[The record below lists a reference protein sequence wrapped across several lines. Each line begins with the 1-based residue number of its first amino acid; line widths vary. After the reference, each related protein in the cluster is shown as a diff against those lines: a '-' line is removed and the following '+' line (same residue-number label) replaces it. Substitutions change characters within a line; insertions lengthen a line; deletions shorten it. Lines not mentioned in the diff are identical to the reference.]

1 MIVAIYKGM
10 NTEVLTED
18 EPNKHVNL
26 NFLNGD
32 GSKNFNTAV
41 LLNNVGYTVLL
52 TYKNFEELTML
63 LEYAKHKDHVTVF
76 VVYPEVSLYKMFIE
90 PDVYNKTSLSTIS
103 VIANEK
109 IKELLHIS
117 EILDANE
124 DEHIIV
130 KKVDK
135 KDFSLKQI
143 VSELYYNYIEIND
156 FRTSTHKLFGGLTRD
171 DNITLTMFSDN
182 IVTISQELNEDKKYS
197 LEVDIKDSD
206 DLYKVLKYYVDD
218 AIRKEDVF
226 EFEINFCVEENK
238 LSSIYDY
245 FYKLYTINIL
255 LTKSID
261 NQINF

>member
-10 NTEVLTED
+10 NTEVQTED
-18 EPNKHVNL
+18 ESNKYVNL
-26 NFLNGD
+26 NFLND
-32 GSKNFNTAV
+32 DKSKSFNTAV

-76 VVYPEVSLYKMFIE
+76 VVYPNVSLYKMFIE
-90 PDVYNKTSLSTIS
+90 PSVCNKTSLSTML
-103 VIANEK
+103 VIAKK
-109 IKELLHIS
+109 IKDLRHIS
-117 EILDANE
+117 GILDTIE

-130 KKVDK
+130 KKIDR

-143 VSELYYNYIEIND
+143 VSELYYNYIEINA

-171 DNITLTMFSDN
+171 NNITLTMFSDN

-218 AIRKEDVF
+218 AICKEDVF

-245 FYKLYTINIL
+245 FYKLYAINSL
-255 LTKSID
+255 LTKPID
-261 NQINF
+261 NQTI